1 MQVPAGIEEAGII
14 IRAMLRFVLDTN
26 VVLDLFHWAN
36 TDAVPIMA
44 ALEAGRIE
52 CFADERTLD
61 ELQRVLTYPQLKMTP
76 EMIVERY
83 ARYSGLITMV
93 EPGEAPPL
101 PRCKDR
107 DDQKFL
113 ELAARSGADLL
124 VSKDKA
130 LLKLRGRTKLAF
142 QILKPAAACKLLAA
156 TLPDEVT
163 CVS

>member
-1 MQVPAGIEEAGII
+1 
-14 IRAMLRFVLDTN
+14 MLRLVLDTN

-52 CFADERTLD
+52 CFADARTLD

-76 EMIVERY
+76 EMMIERY
-83 ARYSGLITMV
+83 ARYSGLVHVIDA
-93 EPGEAPPL
+93 GEAPPL

-113 ELAARSGADLL
+113 ELAARCGANLL

-130 LLKLRGRTKLAF
+130 LLRLRGRTTLSF
-142 QILKPAAACKLLAA
+142 QILKPGAASALLPA
-156 TLPDEVT
+156 
-163 CVS
+163 

>member
-1 MQVPAGIEEAGII
+1 MIRGIGESGSGVNKPRII
-14 IRAMLRFVLDTN
+14 ILAMLRFVLDTN

-52 CFADERTLD
+52 CCADQRTLD

-76 EMIVERY
+76 EMMAERY
-83 ARYSGLITMV
+83 ARYSGLVRLV
-93 EPGEAPPL
+93 EAGEAPPL

-113 ELAARSGADLL
+113 ELAARCGADIL

-130 LLKLRGRTKLAF
+130 LLRLRGRTTLGF
-142 QILKPAAACKLLAA
+142 RILKPDAASALLAA
-156 TLPDEVT
+156 
-163 CVS
+163 

>member
-1 MQVPAGIEEAGII
+1 MQ
-14 IRAMLRFVLDTN
+14 RFVLDTN

-52 CFADERTLD
+52 CLVDARTLD
-61 ELQRVLTYPQLKMTP
+61 ELARVLTYPQLKLTP
-76 EMIVERY
+76 EMIAERY
-83 ARYSGLITMV
+83 ARYRALV
-93 EPGEAPPL
+93 QLVADGEAPPL

-113 ELAARSGADLL
+113 ELAARSGADIL

-142 QILKPAAACKLLAA
+142 RIVKPGEACKLIAQES
-156 TLPDEVT
+156 T
-163 CVS
+163 

>member
-1 MQVPAGIEEAGII
+1 MVP
-14 IRAMLRFVLDTN
+14 MLRLVLDTN
-26 VVLDLFHWAN
+26 VVLDLYHWAN

-44 ALEAGRIE
+44 ALEAGQIE

-76 EMIVERY
+76 EMMVERY
-83 ARYSGLITMV
+83 QRYSKLV
-93 EPGEAPPL
+93 QLVPAGEAPHL

-113 ELAARSGADLL
+113 ELAARCRANIL

-130 LLKLRGRTKLAF
+130 LLKLRGRTTLGF
-142 QILKPAAACKLLAA
+142 QIMKPAAASALLQ
-156 TLPDEVT
+156 
-163 CVS
+163 S

>member
-1 MQVPAGIEEAGII
+1 
-14 IRAMLRFVLDTN
+14 MLRIVLDTN

-36 TDAVPIMA
+36 ADAVPIMA

-52 CFADERTLD
+52 CLVDASTLD
-61 ELQRVLTYPQLKMTP
+61 ELQRVLTYPQLKLTP
-76 EMIVERY
+76 AMIAERWT
-83 ARYSGLITMV
+83 RYGALV
-93 EPGEAPPL
+93 RQVAAGEAPPL

-142 QILKPAAACKLLAA
+142 RIVKPKEASQLIN
-156 TLPDEVT
+156 TQGQSPQ
-163 CVS
+163 

>member
-1 MQVPAGIEEAGII
+1 
-14 IRAMLRFVLDTN
+14 MLRLVLDTN

-44 ALEAGRIE
+44 ALEGGRIA

-76 EMIVERY
+76 DMISERY
-83 ARYSGLITMV
+83 ARYSGLIQLV
-93 EPGEAPPL
+93 PAGEAPPL

-113 ELAARSGADLL
+113 ELAARCGANIL

-130 LLKLRGRTKLAF
+130 LLRLRGRTTLAF
-142 QILKPAAACKLLAA
+142 QIMKPAAASALLG
-156 TLPDEVT
+156 
-163 CVS
+163 

>member
-1 MQVPAGIEEAGII
+1 
-14 IRAMLRFVLDTN
+14 MLRLVLDTN

-44 ALEAGRIE
+44 ALEAGQIE
-52 CFADERTLD
+52 CVADQRTLD
-61 ELQRVLTYPQLKMTP
+61 ELQRVLTYPQLKLTP

-83 ARYSGLITMV
+83 ARYSKLV
-93 EPGEAPPL
+93 RLHPEGEAPPL

-113 ELAARSGADLL
+113 ELAARCGANLL

-130 LLKLRGRTKLAF
+130 LLKLSGRTKLAF
-142 QILKPAAACKLLAA
+142 AIVKPAAAVQLLAR
-156 TLPDEVT
+156 
-163 CVS
+163 